1 MRVRTKFSG
10 QRGMTL
16 IISMVM
22 LVILT
27 LFVVSGIR
35 IANINLRITANYQW
49 QKEME
54 ALTDSA
60 IEQLVSASTSF
71 DNAAIQ
77 AGTAVDQ
84 IICANGVVGAPG
96 SCATGNAQI
105 GTMITPRCMS
115 SKVATGYSKKIDA
128 LSPDDNE
135 WLIKATATDSVSG
148 AKVTVYRGVTVR
160 MLANN
165 CPE

>member
-1 MRVRTKFSG
+1 MRPSSASSPQG
-10 QRGMTL
+10 GMTL

-60 IEQLVSASTSF
+60 IEQVVSASTTF

-84 IICANGVVGAPG
+84 IICANGVVGAAG
-96 SCATGNAQI
+96 SCTIANPQV
-105 GTMITPRCMS
+105 GTVTTPRCMS
-115 SKVATGYSKKIDA
+115 SAIAPGYSKKIDA

-135 WLIKATATDSVSG
+135 WLIKSSATDSFSG
-148 AKVTVYRGVTVR
+148 AKVTVYRGMTVR

>member
-1 MRVRTKFSG
+1 MRASRLAFA

-27 LFVVSGIR
+27 LFVVSAIR

-60 IEQLVSASTSF
+60 IEQLVTTSTTF
-71 DNAAIQ
+71 DNSAIQ

-84 IICANGVVGAPG
+84 VICANGTVGASG
-96 SCATGNAQI
+96 SCTLTNAQV
-105 GTMITPRCMS
+105 GTVTTPRCLS
-115 SKVATGYSKKIDA
+115 SKVASGYSKKIDA

-135 WLIKATATDSVSG
+135 WLIKATATDSFSG
-148 AKVTVYRGVTVR
+148 AKITVYRGVTVR
-160 MLANN
+160 QLANN
-165 CPE
+165 CPA

>member
-1 MRVRTKFSG
+1 MRASTAPVG

-60 IEQLVSASTSF
+60 IEQLISASTSF
-71 DNAAIQ
+71 DNALVQ

-84 IICANGVVGAPG
+84 IICANGVVGAAG
-96 SCATGNAQI
+96 SCSLANPQV
-105 GTMITPRCMS
+105 GTVITPRCMS
-115 SKVATGYSKKIDA
+115 SKVATGYSKKIDVM
-128 LSPDDNE
+128 SPDDNE

-148 AKVTVYRGVTVR
+148 ARVTVYRGVTVR

>member
-1 MRVRTKFSG
+1 MKARTTCGG

-35 IANINLRITANYQW
+35 IANINLRITSNYQW

-71 DNAAIQ
+71 DNATIQ

-84 IICANGVVGAPG
+84 IICADGVVGAAG
-96 SCATGNAQI
+96 SCTLTNAQV
-105 GTMITPRCMS
+105 GTVITPRCMS

-128 LSPDDNE
+128 MSPDDNE
-135 WLIKATATDSVSG
+135 WLIKATATDSLSG

>member
-1 MRVRTKFSG
+1 MRTGGTSSR

-60 IEQLVSASTSF
+60 IEQLVSASTTF
-71 DNAAIQ
+71 DNSAIQ

-84 IICANGVVGAPG
+84 VICADGVVGAPG
-96 SCATGNAQI
+96 SCTITNPQV
-105 GTMITPRCMS
+105 GTVTTPRCTS
-115 SKVATGYSKKIDA
+115 SKVATGYSKKLDA

-135 WLIKATATDSVSG
+135 WLIKSTATDSFSG

>member
-1 MRVRTKFSG
+1 MRARTTPVG

-35 IANINLRITANYQW
+35 IANINLRVTANYQW

-60 IEQLVSASTSF
+60 IEQLISASTSF
-71 DNAAIQ
+71 DNALVQ
-77 AGTAVDQ
+77 GGTAADQ
-84 IICANGVVGAPG
+84 IICANGVVGAAG
-96 SCATGNAQI
+96 SCSLINPQV
-105 GTMITPRCMS
+105 GTVITPRCMS

-128 LSPDDNE
+128 MSPDDNE

>member
-1 MRVRTKFSG
+1 MRASTAPAG

-60 IEQLVSASTSF
+60 IEQLISASTSF
-71 DNAAIQ
+71 DNALIQ
-77 AGTAVDQ
+77 AGTAVEQ
-84 IICANGVVGAPG
+84 IICANGVVGAAG
-96 SCATGNAQI
+96 SCSLANPQV
-105 GTMITPRCMS
+105 GTVTTPRCMS
-115 SKVATGYSKKIDA
+115 SKVATGYSKKIDVM
-128 LSPDDNE
+128 SPDDNE